1 MSTPK
6 EVENY
11 FKTYHPDSISLM
23 PNYLEDFSQ
32 NKTSKLGTVRCSKWN
47 YKGSMAIIGDAAH
60 AIVPF
65 FGQGTNSGLE
75 GCVVFDELVDKFDS
89 WEDLFEGFYHS
100 YKPNADAIAK
110 MAEEN
115 YVEMSEKVGDEKF
128 LLRKKLESYLHEKFP
143 TKFLNRYM
151 MVTYSN
157 IPYAT
162 VYEVGKIQSDFL
174 DSLNIEND
182 NFSNIDL
189 LKIEQFLDSVIVEK
203 LKK

>member
-1 MSTPK
+1 MRFGSNFDQLSTPK

-75 GCVVFDELVDKFDS
+75 GCVVFDELIDKFDS

-110 MAEEN
+110 MA
-115 YVEMSEKVGDEKF
+115 
-128 LLRKKLESYLHEKFP
+128 KK
-143 TKFLNRYM
+143 TM
-151 MVTYSN
+151 
-157 IPYAT
+157 
-162 VYEVGKIQSDFL
+162 
-174 DSLNIEND
+174 
-182 NFSNIDL
+182 
-189 LKIEQFLDSVIVEK
+189 
-203 LKK
+203 